1 VKVSQLTVFM
11 ENKSGRLAEIM
22 RTLADNAI
30 NVRALSSADTSEYGL
45 LRLIVNAPDKAKQ
58 VLVSA
63 DFTVALTDVVAV
75 EVPDKP
81 GGLAGVIDAFA
92 NAGLNIEYMYAFV
105 GTSGE
110 NAIVIFRV
118 TPVEQAIEMLKKRGV
133 KLLEG
138 EKVYS
143 L

>member
-1 VKVSQLTVFM
+1 MKVSQLTVFM

-22 RTLADNAI
+22 RTLADNGV
-30 NVRALSSADTSEYGL
+30 NVRALSIADTSEYGL
-45 LRLIVNAPDKAKQ
+45 LRLIVNDPNKAKQ
-58 VLVSA
+58 VLVGA

-75 EVPDKP
+75 EVPDTP

-92 NAGLNIEYMYAFV
+92 DAGLNIEYMYAFV
-105 GTSGE
+105 GKSGE

-143 L
+143 M